1 MWVCSRNRRSIPA
14 SSGGT
19 HITVDEVC
27 QLGGYL
33 DLKISDDLLCLFSA
47 EIQETED
54 GYTIEV
60 PRREVETGSIEPDGV
75 HQVALISNRSE
86 DEAPSTSAVRSDE
99 PQPPV
104 EPGEMRYVEVE
115 DLGKQGDGIARVERG
130 YVIIVP
136 GSDVG
141 ERVKIEI
148 TDVKSNFAVGNVVEE
163 GV

>member
-1 MWVCSRNRRSIPA
+1 
-14 SSGGT
+14 
-19 HITVDEVC
+19 
-27 QLGGYL
+27 
-33 DLKISDDLLCLFSA
+33 
-47 EIQETED
+47 
-54 GYTIEV
+54 
-60 PRREVETGSIEPDGV
+60 
-75 HQVALISNRSE
+75 
-86 DEAPSTSAVRSDE
+86 
-99 PQPPV
+99 
-104 EPGEMRYVEVE
+104 MRYVEVE